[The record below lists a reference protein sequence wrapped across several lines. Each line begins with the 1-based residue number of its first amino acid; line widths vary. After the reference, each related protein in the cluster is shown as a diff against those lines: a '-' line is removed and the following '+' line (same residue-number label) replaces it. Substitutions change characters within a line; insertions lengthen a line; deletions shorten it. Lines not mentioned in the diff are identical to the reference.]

1 MIILA
6 VGVAWW
12 RNRWA
17 LI

>member
-12 RNRWA
+12 A
-17 LI
+17 Q